1 MLYVSEFWDI
11 FRNPG
16 SGTYDFTGFLELHH
30 PFFNLSSHF
39 HHKFHL

>member
-16 SGTYDFTGFLELHH
+16 SGFMELLLTILQV
-30 PFFNLSSHF
+30 F
-39 HHKFHL
+39 